1 MNIRLEQADDIN
13 TICDVIYLAFENH
26 PHHQLGA
33 KPTEHL
39 IVNDL
44 RTAGELIL
52 SLVAQ
57 DETGIVGHIAF
68 SPVMV
73 ANKHC
78 NFFGLGPVSV
88 LPQRQ
93 NEGIGAK
100 LIHAGLTA
108 LKYRKASDVVLLGEP
123 QYYTRFGFTSYPE
136 FTLPGVP
143 AEYFVATIFNHK
155 DNALPTGDVT
165 YHRAF
170 EQ

>member
-78 NFFGLGPVSV
+78 NFLVWSKSAYYHNDKMKVSV
-88 LPQRQ
+88 PSSFMQ
-93 NEGIGAK
+93 A
-100 LIHAGLTA
+100 
-108 LKYRKASDVVLLGEP
+108 
-123 QYYTRFGFTSYPE
+123 
-136 FTLPGVP
+136 
-143 AEYFVATIFNHK
+143 
-155 DNALPTGDVT
+155 
-165 YHRAF
+165 
-170 EQ
+170 